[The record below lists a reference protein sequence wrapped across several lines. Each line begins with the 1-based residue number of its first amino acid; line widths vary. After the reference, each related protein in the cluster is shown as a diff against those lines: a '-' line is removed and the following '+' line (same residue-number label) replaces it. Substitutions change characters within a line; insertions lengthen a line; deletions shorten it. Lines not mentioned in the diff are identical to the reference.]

1 MTEFYDELDK
11 FINGLENKKD
21 DYKILSFVLDE
32 LHYIPDEVLA
42 YISKKIDMFQF
53 SLESTIKFYP
63 KLQKARTK
71 FYVQICTG
79 RNCSQAGLKEKIV
92 ELKNK
97 VEFIIEERHCLGR
110 CSRGSSLKINE
121 SYYSYKSLDELE
133 KILLNL
139 K

>member
-79 RNCSQAGLKEKIV
+79 RN
-92 ELKNK
+92 
-97 VEFIIEERHCLGR
+97 
-110 CSRGSSLKINE
+110 
-121 SYYSYKSLDELE
+121 
-133 KILLNL
+133 
-139 K
+139 